1 MKTRRLI
8 VMILV
13 LAMLTAGCSSLAPAP
28 TPEPTPTLEP
38 TPTPVPTL
46 NPEEEA
52 AEQARIQA
60 ELDAQNHLEKEQ
72 RIKDLKFVFLVPGT
86 LENPMYN
93 AAYLGLKKV
102 EEEYGSTVSCVEM
115 GNKPNAWEAQFLS
128 ALEEDWDFIITLDDI
143 INDKSLKVM
152 TDLINANAP
161 LHPEK
166 NFIFLWG
173 TGGSIPEN
181 VVRLNYNLN
190 DATFL
195 AGACAA
201 LVTTSGMELANEQ
214 QLIGFI
220 GGMDFYPI
228 TNLYLLG
235 YIEGAKYVSEDVK
248 IRISFTDNF
257 IDKRL
262 GEREAVDQYAEGVDV
277 IFQAAGQTGYGVING
292 AQAADRYVIGVD
304 TDQAQELEKDY
315 PEKAAHIL
323 TSVIKHYDGAV
334 FWTIDQFAA
343 GTLEFGREYYLGI
356 AENAVGIVKNS
367 YYDQLDPE
375 IRTKLDDFEAKIA
388 SKEINLDGLRDMDNE
403 LVRELI
409 QSVEP

>member
-8 VMILV
+8 VIILV
-13 LAMLTAGCSSLAPAP
+13 LFMLTAGCSSLAPVPA
-28 TPEPTPTLEP
+28 PEPTPTLEP

-46 NPEEEA
+46 SPEEEA

-72 RIKDLKFVFLVPGT
+72 RIKDLKFVLLIPGT

-102 EEEYGSTVSCVEM
+102 EEEYGSTISYVEM
-115 GNKPNAWEAQFLS
+115 GNKPKAWEAQFLS
-128 ALEEDWDFIITLDDI
+128 ALEEDWDFIITMDDVA
-143 INDKSLKVM
+143 NDKTTRVM
-152 TDLINANAP
+152 TGLVDANAP
-161 LHPEK
+161 LYPDK

-173 TGGSIPEN
+173 VIESIPEN
-181 VVRLNYNLN
+181 VVKLNYNLN

-201 LVTTSGMELANEQ
+201 LVTTSDMELANEQ

-220 GGMDFYPI
+220 GAMDFYPI
-228 TNLYLLG
+228 TNLFLLG
-235 YIEGAKYVSEDVK
+235 YIEGAKYIIEDIKV
-248 IRISFTDNF
+248 RISFTNDFNN
-257 IDKRL
+257 KSV
-262 GEREAVDQYAEGVDV
+262 GERDAVNQYAEGVDV

-304 TDQAQELEKDY
+304 TDQAQELEADY

-323 TSVIKHYDGAV
+323 TSVLKKYDGAL
-334 FWTIDQFAA
+334 FWAIDQFAA

-356 AENAVGIVKNS
+356 AEDAVGIVKNS
-367 YYDQLDPE
+367 YYDQLNPE
-375 IRTKLDDFEAKIA
+375 IRTKLDDIAEKIA

-403 LVRELI
+403 SVRELI